1 MPKTNEH
8 RCLLRNVCANAGK
21 LPACTARCDWYVILS
36 GRVAAAGVPVEY
48 RLRTL
53 ADVEINETIRK
64 YAGTLARQHEIDD
77 STPPADRIKSLYL
90 WSANPGT
97 GKTTTACVLL
107 NAWIVE
113 HCVGTWRRGKQPKQ
127 AAAYFL
133 DVNEFQSRYNL
144 ATMTNDTED
153 LERIKSEIKRA
164 QVSPFAVLDDVGV
177 RSTTDA
183 FRGYLHAIV
192 NYRVTNGLPT
202 VYTSNLPIKD
212 LPRVFGEERL
222 ADRMRDMC
230 VEIEFMGESKRGM
243 RR

>member
-1 MPKTNEH
+1 MP
-8 RCLLRNVCANAGK
+8 A
-21 LPACTARCDWYVILS
+21 
-36 GRVAAAGVPVEY
+36 EY

-53 ADVEINETIRK
+53 ADIEVSEVIRK
-64 YAGTLARQHEIDD
+64 YGETFTRQYDIDA

-90 WSANPGT
+90 YSANPGT
-97 GKTTTACVLL
+97 GKTTTACALINEWL
-107 NAWIVE
+107 IA
-113 HCVGTWRRGKQPKQ
+113 HCVGAWRRGGQPRQ
-127 AAAYFL
+127 VPAYFL

-164 QVSPFAVLDDVGV
+164 QVAPFAVLDDVGV

-230 VEIEFMGESKRGM
+230 LEIEFTGESRRGM